1 MTDRDELFLHEK
13 IMLLALRDEEGTVES
28 GTMYNYGLGGAILAE
43 LLLGERIRVVTPKK
57 TSLVELVRF
66 NRFGDPVIDECL
78 EKIRD
83 AKKRASLQTWV
94 SRFVGIKNLRH
105 RIAEGL
111 AKRGILRVDTGKVLG
126 IFSRKIYPEVDPG
139 PEKRIIAQLRRV
151 IFEDV
156 SDIDP
161 RTVTLISLAYHT
173 GLLRNVFG
181 KKELKAAKARL
192 EKIMNGD
199 LTGKAAKEAI
209 EAMEA
214 VVLVACI
221 LPAIMVSTTVTH

>member
-1 MTDRDELFLHEK
+1 MADRDELFLHEK

-28 GTMYNYGLGGAILAE
+28 GTMYTYGLGGAILAE

-57 TSLVELVRF
+57 TPLVELVRF

-139 PEKRIIAQLRRV
+139 PEKRIIAELRRV

-181 KKELKAAKARL
+181 KKEVKAAKARL

-209 EAMEA
+209 EAMQA